1 MRLIMATSE
10 RVELIRSLALE
21 VKYSE
26 EITIFMDTLP
36 VLLVE
41 LRDYKV
47 RGLPSMLKVFRKLV
61 ETVIGTLSKAVT

>member
-1 MRLIMATSE
+1 MATSE

-21 VKYSE
+21 VKYSD
-26 EITIFMDTLP
+26 EITMFMDTLA
-36 VLLVE
+36 VVFVE

-47 RGLPSMLKVFRKLV
+47 RELPSMFKVFRKPV

>member
-1 MRLIMATSE
+1 MANSE

-26 EITIFMDTLP
+26 EITMFMDTLP

-47 RGLPSMLKVFRKLV
+47 RELPSMFKVFRKPV
-61 ETVIGTLSKAVT
+61 ETVIGT

>member
-1 MRLIMATSE
+1 MATSE

-26 EITIFMDTLP
+26 EITMLMDTLS

-47 RGLPSMLKVFRKLV
+47 RGLPSMFKLFRKSV